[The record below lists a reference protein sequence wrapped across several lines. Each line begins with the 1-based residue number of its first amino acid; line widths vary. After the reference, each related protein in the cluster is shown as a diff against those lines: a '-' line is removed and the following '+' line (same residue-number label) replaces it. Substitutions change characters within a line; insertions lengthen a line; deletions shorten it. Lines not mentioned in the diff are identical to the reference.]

1 MPALGFSIPTLALR
15 RLGQPAQP
23 PASSTRVDRTTT
35 TVDSTL
41 RTIDR
46 S

>member
-1 MPALGFSIPTLALR
+1 MPALGFGIPTLALR
-15 RLGQPAQP
+15 RLGQAPQP
-23 PASSTRVDRTTT
+23 PASSATVDRTTT
-35 TVDSTL
+35 TVDSTM

>member
-15 RLGQPAQP
+15 RLNAPAP
-23 PASSTRVDRTTT
+23 PPSSSVTVDRTTT